1 MTSIT
6 TSIEELQCIAQR
18 LRAEVLTMVY
28 QAGEGHPG
36 GSLSAADL
44 LAALYFRVLRIN
56 PLQPEWPERDRFIL
70 SKGHAAPILYAALAE
85 RGYFPKEQLKAFRQ
99 IDSILQGHPD
109 MHKTPG
115 VDITTGTLGQG
126 LSDGLG
132 MALGGRVLEKDFRVY
147 VLLGDGEM
155 QEGQVWEAIMAAGN
169 WRLDHLTAIV
179 DYNGLQNDGA
189 LAHIQPLEPLADKWR
204 AFGWRVLEIDGHDM
218 AQIVS
223 ALESIPAAAGQPTV
237 ILARTVKGK
246 GVSFMEGVA
255 GWHGKAPNQA
265 QYQQAMAEIGGEHAR
280 N

>member
-1 MTSIT
+1 M
-6 TSIEELQCIAQR
+6 EELQCIAQR

-280 N
+280 S